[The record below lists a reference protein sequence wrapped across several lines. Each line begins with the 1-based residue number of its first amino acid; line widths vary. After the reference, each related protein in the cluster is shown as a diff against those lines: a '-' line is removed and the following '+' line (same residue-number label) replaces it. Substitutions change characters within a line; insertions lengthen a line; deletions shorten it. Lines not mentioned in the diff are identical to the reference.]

1 MVILPGRF
9 IKHTYEN
16 LSEINNII
24 MQNER
29 GQMLPRQ
36 GEMGENTIVSLLVK
50 NNKNGY
56 RLFQKGEKLPLG
68 Y

>member
-56 RLFQKGEKLPLG
+56 RLFQNGEKLPLG